1 MPVQQRCT
9 VVGMAPLNDSTWWMT
24 LEVGKMVEEL
34 GLRAGQFLHVACGEG
49 TLLRRPISVACV
61 LADEPEN
68 TAALIFEVKGEG
80 TRWLS
85 ERKVGDQVDVIGPL
99 GNGFS
104 VEQGGR
110 CLLVG
115 GGIGTPPLLGYAEA
129 FRENAVAVLGF
140 RSADRVILEDR
151 YREAC
156 KEVYLCTDDGSAGR
170 HGFVDAQVR
179 DILAKD
185 KNFTAILA
193 CGPRPMLKSVAKA
206 AAEYGVPC
214 QVSMEERMACG
225 VGACLGC
232 AIQMA
237 DGTMKHVCKD
247 GPVFNAEE
255 VDWDV

>member
-1 MPVQQRCT
+1 
-9 VVGMAPLNDSTWWMT
+9 
-24 LEVGKMVEEL
+24 MVEEL

-49 TLLRRPISVACV
+49 SLLRRPISVALT

-85 ERKVGDQVDVIGPL
+85 KRKVGDMVDVLGPL

-104 VEQGGR
+104 VEEGGR
-110 CLLVG
+110 YLLVG
-115 GGIGTPPLLGYAEA
+115 GGIGTPTLLGYAEA
-129 FRENAVAVLGF
+129 FHENAVAVLGF
-140 RSADRVILEDR
+140 RSADRVILVDR

-179 DILAKD
+179 DILEKD
-185 KNFTAILA
+185 KNFTAILT

-237 DGTMKHVCKD
+237 DGTMQHVCKD
-247 GPVFNAEE
+247 GPVFDAGE
-255 VDWDV
+255 VDWNV

>member
-1 MPVQQRCT
+1 MPIQKRCT
-9 VVGMAPLNDSTWWMT
+9 VVGMTRLNPTTYWMV

-49 TLLRRPISVACV
+49 NLLRRPISVA
-61 LADEPEN
+61 LAYPDEPED

-85 ERKVGDQVDVIGPL
+85 RRQAGDQVDVIGPL
-99 GNGFS
+99 GNGFA

-110 CLLVG
+110 YLLVG
-115 GGIGTPPLLGYAEA
+115 GGIGVPPLLGYGEC
-129 FRENAVAVLGF
+129 FQKNAVAVLGF
-140 RSADRVILEDR
+140 RSADRVILADR
-151 YREAC
+151 FQAC
-156 KEVYLCTDDGSAGR
+156 CEEVYLCTDDGSAGR

-179 DILAKD
+179 DILEKD
-185 KNFTAILA
+185 QSFTAVLA
-193 CGPRPMLKSVAKA
+193 CGPRPMLKNVAAA
-206 AAEYGVPC
+206 AAEFGVPC

-237 DGTMKHVCKD
+237 DGTMKHVCKN
-247 GPVFNAEE
+247 GPVFDAEE
-255 VDWDV
+255 VDWNV